1 MHRTKSRLAVMLAL
15 VMSSGSVYALER
27 CKVDIQNE
35 VHLDGE
41 QIKVVASD
49 KSKLRIDEQSNL
61 YINGE
66 RVDLSDMQKQAL
78 NSYRENMNTYVPQ
91 ARELAQNG
99 LSMTNDLLDD
109 VAQSFD
115 NSQAFQNVKEALA
128 EFFADVES
136 RYYQDGEFVLK
147 SEAFS
152 SFMDHWQED
161 LAKAREVFNSEFFSS
176 AFTALS
182 DKMKAEGGLNLSEL
196 SEEMEILK
204 SRLAET
210 MASQQDTLK
219 KQASDYC
226 ESLNDVA
233 EQEQDLQQKIP
244 ELKDYQVFTI

>member
-1 MHRTKSRLAVMLAL
+1 MNKVKIRLSVVLGL

-27 CKVDIQNE
+27 CKVDIKNE
-35 VHLDGE
+35 VHLDGKQVE
-41 QIKVVASD
+41 VVASD
-49 KSKLRIDEQSNL
+49 TSKLRIDEESNL

-66 RVDLSDMQKQAL
+66 RVNLNELQQDAL

-99 LSMTNDLLDD
+99 LSMSNDLLDD
-109 VAQSFD
+109 VAKSFD
-115 NSQAFQNVKEALA
+115 NSQAFQNVKDALA

-136 RYYQDGEFVLK
+136 RYYQNGEFVLK

-152 SFMDHWQED
+152 SFLDHWQED
-161 LAKAREVFNSEFFSS
+161 FDKAREVFNSEFFSS
-176 AFTALS
+176 AFTAMS
-182 DKMKAEGGLNLSEL
+182 DKMKADGGLNLSEL
-196 SEEMEILK
+196 SQEMDKLK

-210 MASQQDTLK
+210 MANQKDTLK